1 MFAAVLSPD
10 TIAPMLDRFEMT
22 RGLSDA
28 ARRELFD
35 RIAHMQNDG
44 YDFDAAGGSL
54 ELLIREALNPDA
66 RPFEIA
72 GFEVTT
78 RMIGPDRT
86 QSTASVSVRI
96 QEAILV
102 GEAVCG
108 GPINA
113 LDTALRNCLAN
124 LYPAVTQV
132 KLTDYRVQI
141 LEPQKGTAAR
151 AGIQIE
157 WTDGSSIWC
166 TMGVSD
172 NVVEASWLAL
182 VGAMRL
188 ELMRIAERDQAS
200 VWFEDNS
207 WAV

>member
-1 MFAAVLSPD
+1 MFAAVVSPA

-35 RIAHMQNDG
+35 RIAHMQADG

-78 RMIGPDRT
+78 RMVGPERT

-102 GEAVCG
+102 GEATCG

-132 KLTDYRVQI
+132 KLTDYRVHI

-151 AGIQIE
+151 AAIQID
-157 WTDGSSIWC
+157 WTDGESVWC

-172 NVVEASWLAL
+172 NVVEASWAAL

-188 ELMRIAERDQAS
+188 ELMRLAEQDQAAI
-200 VWFEDNS
+200 WFEDNS

>member
-1 MFAAVLSPD
+1 
-10 TIAPMLDRFEMT
+10 
-22 RGLSDA
+22 
-28 ARRELFD
+28 
-35 RIAHMQNDG
+35 MQNDG

-113 LDTALRNCLAN
+113 LDTALRKCLSN
-124 LYPAVTQV
+124 LYPAVMQV

-151 AGIQIE
+151 AAYPDRVDRRPVPSGARWVSPI
-157 WTDGSSIWC
+157 TSSRP
-166 TMGVSD
+166 
-172 NVVEASWLAL
+172 
-182 VGAMRL
+182 VGWRWSARC
-188 ELMRIAERDQAS
+188 
-200 VWFEDNS
+200 VWN
-207 WAV
+207 